1 MFLSVDDAGF
11 TAFINHR
18 VDFFFRNLLVVLL
31 NAEHF
36 DQHLG
41 RERKQFHERHSQNS
55 QPVNRFGN
63 HTGNR
68 IRAHLTDTFR
78 NQFTDH
84 DREVRDQ
91 NNDYSHR
98 GTACRGSRNV
108 NGIDEE
114 IRKRI
119 NQCRLTDNT
128 GKNTDG
134 SNADLNR
141 RKRSRRILR
150 KR

>member
-1 MFLSVDDAGF
+1 MLRVENLLHIDFACIFQVQILHLGTRHHQGRNGAVIQTKNVFDHRVFLRIDHTGL

-63 HTGNR
+63 QAGDR
-68 IRAHLTDTFR
+68 IRTHLTDTFR

-84 DREVRDQ
+84 DGEIRDQ
-91 NNDYSHR
+91 NNHHSH
-98 GTACRGSRNV
+98 
-108 NGIDEE
+108 
-114 IRKRI
+114 
-119 NQCRLTDNT
+119 
-128 GKNTDG
+128 
-134 SNADLNR
+134 
-141 RKRSRRILR
+141 
-150 KR
+150 